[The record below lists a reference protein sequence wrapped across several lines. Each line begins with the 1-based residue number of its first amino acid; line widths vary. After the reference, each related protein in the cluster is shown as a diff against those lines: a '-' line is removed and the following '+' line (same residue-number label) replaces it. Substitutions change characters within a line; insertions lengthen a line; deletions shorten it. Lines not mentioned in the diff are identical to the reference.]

1 MAGEGASDKI
11 LNCVVW
17 VIIILGVCA
26 FKFGVWFTAALF
38 VLLLWGLALACLE
51 EGSIGRG
58 LANAGASFLGFYG
71 IFRFVFRTKDPT
83 NFGKLMLCG
92 AILLVVVTV
101 IIFLCKKKEEKS
113 AKK

>member
-26 FKFGVWFTAALF
+26 FKFGVWFTAAL
-38 VLLLWGLALACLE
+38 L
-51 EGSIGRG
+51 
-58 LANAGASFLGFYG
+58 
-71 IFRFVFRTKDPT
+71 T

-92 AILLVVVTV
+92 AILLVITTV
-101 IIFLCKKKEEKS
+101 IIFLCKKRNPCQEKEWQGVVPGRRWETKNRKLFLAIEAMIHRKGE
-113 AKK
+113 AKWIS